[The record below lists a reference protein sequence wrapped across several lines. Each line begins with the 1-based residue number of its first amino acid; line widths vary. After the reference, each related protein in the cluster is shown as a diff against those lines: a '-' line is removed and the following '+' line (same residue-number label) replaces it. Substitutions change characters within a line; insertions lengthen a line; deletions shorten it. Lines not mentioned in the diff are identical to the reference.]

1 MVTVSFNIPEEVKN
15 AFNNMFDVRNQN
27 IIISDLMKR
36 AVEEEN
42 LKRQRV
48 QAVDALLALRGTI
61 PPITE
66 QEFRNARHENR
77 P

>member
-15 AFNNMFDVRNQN
+15 AFNDMFDVRNQN

-36 AVEEEN
+36 AIEEEN

-48 QAVDALLALRGTI
+48 QAVDALLAIRGMI
-61 PPITE
+61 PLITE
-66 QEFRNARHENR
+66 QELRNARQENR

>member
-1 MVTVSFNIPEEVKN
+1 
-15 AFNNMFDVRNQN
+15 
-27 IIISDLMKR
+27 MKR

-66 QEFRNARHENR
+66 QELRNARHENR